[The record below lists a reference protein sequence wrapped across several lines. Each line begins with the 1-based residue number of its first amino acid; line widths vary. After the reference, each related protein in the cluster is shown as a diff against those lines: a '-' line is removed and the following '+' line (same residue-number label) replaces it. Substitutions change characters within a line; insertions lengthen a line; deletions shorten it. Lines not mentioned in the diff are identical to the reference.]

1 MFKKVLSILFLTI
14 QFLYFSQKVEFGVSY
29 SYSISTPNSIVGQQ
43 EKTIY
48 DSEFSIS
55 NIRGSLAT
63 GSSFGL
69 NSSIK
74 IHPNVKLSLGY
85 DYLQNKETLFKNIE
99 LNDTFTKIIGSAKQQ
114 KLYPGIVF
122 FIPVKKLNFYFK
134 TALVIP
140 LKTESYFE
148 GFASS
153 ELGGDYFYQKKTLK
167 YNYVTG
173 FQNAMGVEINL
184 HEKLKI
190 GFALESVLL
199 NMKLKNSEIVS
210 YEINQSDQLS
220 NLSTYEKQTN
230 YAENLNNFSNN
241 ANYNNLYS
249 QTQAKD
255 ELTYKHDFSSISL
268 RFSVVYILKDKKD

>member
-1 MFKKVLSILFLTI
+1 MLKKVLSILFLVF
-14 QFLYFSQKVEFGVSY
+14 QFLCFSQKVEFGLSY
-29 SYSISTPNSIVGQQ
+29 SYSLSTPNSIIGQQ

-55 NIRGSLAT
+55 NIRGSLAS

-85 DYLQNKETLFKNIE
+85 DYLQNKETLFMISE
-99 LNDTFTKIIGSAKQQ
+99 LNYTLSKTIGSAKQQ

-122 FIPVKKLNFYFK
+122 FIPIKKLNFYFK
-134 TALVIP
+134 TALVVP
-140 LKTESYFE
+140 LKTETYFE
-148 GFASS
+148 DFASS
-153 ELGGDYFYQKKTLK
+153 ELSGNYFYQKTAVK

-173 FQNAMGVEINL
+173 YQNVMGVEINL

-190 GFALESVLL
+190 AFSLESILL
-199 NMKLKNSEIVS
+199 NMRLKNSEILS
-210 YEINQSDQLS
+210 FEENQSNQLS
-220 NLSTYEKQTN
+220 NLSTYDKQTN

-249 QTQAKD
+249 ETQAKD
-255 ELTYKHDFSSISL
+255 ELTSKHDYSSVSL
-268 RFSVVYILKDKKD
+268 RFSVIYIFKYKKK

>member
-173 FQNAMGVEINL
+173 YQNAMGVEINL

-210 YEINQSDQLS
+210 YELNQSDQLS

-255 ELTYKHDFSSISL
+255 ELTNKHDFSSISL